1 MPPPSEC
8 RFSSA
13 CGAPLWLRTAD
24 PGSSPTRGPLLR
36 VCPRFPVVSSLIC
49 LIKLNQESSYLHTVE
64 KPATMT
70 GEGAHGMTDLHISE
84 GLIFFGVLQSQ

>member
-1 MPPPSEC
+1 MAENGRP
-8 RFSSA
+8 RFES
-13 CGAPLWLRTAD
+13 D
-24 PGSSPTRGPLLR
+24 PHVR
-36 VCPRFPVVSSLIC
+36 PRFPVSSLIC

-70 GEGAHGMTDLHISE
+70 GEGAHGMTDLHICE